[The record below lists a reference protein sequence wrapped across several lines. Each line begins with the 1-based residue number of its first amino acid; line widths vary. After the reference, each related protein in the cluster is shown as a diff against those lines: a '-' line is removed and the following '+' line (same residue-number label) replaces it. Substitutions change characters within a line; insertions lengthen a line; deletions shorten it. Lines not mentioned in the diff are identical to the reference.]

1 MNGTIS
7 ESFQILQGVRQG
19 ENLSPFLFAWYVND
33 LEEYMINE
41 GCKSVDMGLDF
52 DDRVMYYLKIL
63 ITLYADD
70 TVIFAEIKINFKK
83 H

>member
-1 MNGTIS
+1 M
-7 ESFQILQGVRQG
+7 F
-19 ENLSPFLFAWYVND
+19 ND

-41 GCKSVDMGLDF
+41 GCKSVDVGLDF

-70 TVIFAEIKINFKK
+70 TVIFVEIKIYFKQ

>member
-19 ENLSPFLFAWYVND
+19 ENWSPFLFAWYVND
-33 LEEYMINE
+33 LEEYMING

-70 TVIFAEIKINFKK
+70 TVIFAETKD
-83 H
+83 